1 MKDQILMVNKLNKWF
16 WLYGVFPLLT
26 SYMLCLNFAVEYFL
40 IQVEFKPSITKYY
53 MGELLGFTT
62 LGLACIMI
70 LWCNIIA
77 IRVHGISSNISI
89 PNFKVRKFIF
99 NISVIII
106 PVTAFIAFIPLVR
119 VLFNNSLYFP
129 LFPLIEPIAKDLTPF
144 LFPVYLFLLL
154 ALNTSLEHFLIFIT
168 NLKTV
173 FCHELTLFYA

>member
-1 MKDQILMVNKLNKWF
+1 MKDQILIVNKLNKWF

-77 IRVHGISSNISI
+77 IRVHKISSNISA
-89 PNFKVRKFIF
+89 PDFKIKKIIF
-99 NISVIII
+99 NFSIIVI
-106 PVTAFIAFIPLVR
+106 PVTAFLAFIPLVS

-129 LFPLIEPIAKDLTPF
+129 LFPLIEPIAKYLTPF
-144 LFPVYLFLLL
+144 LFPVYLFIV
-154 ALNTSLEHFLIFIT
+154 ASFKLIFG
-168 NLKTV
+168 
-173 FCHELTLFYA
+173 TLSNIYY